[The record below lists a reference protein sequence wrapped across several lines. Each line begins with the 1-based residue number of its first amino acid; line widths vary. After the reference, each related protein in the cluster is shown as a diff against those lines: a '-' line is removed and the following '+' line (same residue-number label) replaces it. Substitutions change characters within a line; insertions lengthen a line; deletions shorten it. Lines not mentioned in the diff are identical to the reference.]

1 VNSFLQ
7 HSANIPSQ
15 DTLPESADVSG
26 EASTPQGGNEVGNA
40 EAGVAESGG
49 LESAKSTGTAHASQN
64 QESNRPSEFFGLSG
78 VALCFWLVAVSWG
91 TTVSAGGLSA
101 AVLLALLFLFCGAL
115 FWKRGEL
122 SSFHF
127 RRVECRRRKRRDR
140 EHKRRTRHTDG
151 TFVDTAEAPQRVCI
165 AVQATPHMKEE

>member
-1 VNSFLQ
+1 MNQGIPGQADPQLVNSFLQ

-15 DTLPESADVSG
+15 DALPESADVSG
-26 EASTPQGGNEVGNA
+26 E
-40 EAGVAESGG
+40 SGG
-49 LESAKSTGTAHASQN
+49 LESAKRSGAAHASQN

-101 AVLLALLFLFCGAL
+101 AVLLALLCLCCGAL

-122 SSFHF
+122 SSFQF

-140 EHKRRTRHTDG
+140 EHKRRARHTDV
-151 TFVDTAEAPQRVCI
+151 TFVDTAEAPLGVCS